1 MRWEIV
7 STTAGTEG
15 ATIARSEAC
24 NLLDYHKTL
33 HSQQAPLQISFYCGH
48 EPECDEFGSE
58 AALSIA
64 KRNVEKYFAVVGVL
78 ELLDLSLEVL
88 ENYVP
93 RFFQVRQT
101 TKQEKNRL
109 SLLPH

>member
-1 MRWEIV
+1 M
-7 STTAGTEG
+7 
-15 ATIARSEAC
+15 
-24 NLLDYHKTL
+24 
-33 HSQQAPLQISFYCGH
+33 
-48 EPECDEFGSE
+48 
-58 AALSIA
+58 SIA

-101 TKQEKNRL
+101 TKQEKYGGQF
-109 SLLPH
+109 